1 MDDVIKISLLT
12 AGKDKPYVLG
22 LLSGLACNQLHV
34 DFIGNDEMQ
43 DAVVVQDENVTYFN
57 LRGNQDSDAPI
68 ARKAHRV
75 LKYYLKLIRYAYR
88 THSPLFHIQ
97 WLNKFIYFDRTLLNC
112 YYKVLGKKLV
122 YTAHNVNMRERDG
135 NDSIINR
142 ATLWFLYRVVD
153 HVIVHTEKMKDALVG
168 SYHVSAKKVSVIPFG
183 INNTVPNSQ
192 LTTQEAR
199 DRLSLKS
206 DEKIILFFGNIAPY
220 KGLKYTIMALGD
232 LKEKYPNLR
241 LIIAGRIKE
250 CKTYWSKI
258 ERLIAQYKLNDHI
271 LKKVHFIP
279 DEEIEIYF
287 KAADVLV
294 LPYKFIYQ
302 SGPLFL
308 SYYYGLPVIASD
320 VGSFREDIKE
330 GETGF
335 ICASEDSR
343 DLAEKIDRYFGS
355 DLYHNLQE
363 HRQSIRAYADKKYSW
378 EKIGKKTC
386 GVYKQVLGKMT

>member
-1 MDDVIKISLLT
+1 MRSIWKIAQREFMETVRTKAFLFSLVATPLLIGAILVLT
-12 AGKDKPYVLG
+12 RQTEK
-22 LLSGLACNQLHV
+22 
-34 DFIGNDEMQ
+34 
-43 DAVVVQDENVTYFN
+43 
-57 LRGNQDSDAPI
+57 I
-68 ARKAHRV
+68 ARGARPPKKIAVTNFATDISDDLEQAFARYNEHRSERQ
-75 LKYYLKLIRYAYR
+75 I
-88 THSPLFHIQ
+88 
-97 WLNKFIYFDRTLLNC
+97 LLQPQAAGEAD
-112 YYKVLGKKLV
+112 LD
-122 YTAHNVNMRERDG
+122 T
-135 NDSIINR
+135 
-142 ATLWFLYRVVD
+142 
-153 HVIVHTEKMKDALVG
+153 HTEKMKDALVG